1 MESFADEYGL
11 LYAELTVSA
20 EWLEHMRQE
29 LARTGQIKQ
38 SQQDSQDN
46 ETS

>member
-29 LARTGQIKQ
+29 LVRRGEI
-38 SQQDSQDN
+38 QQGKRSQDN